1 MAGRVDDFRPVAVQS
16 RGVEANV
23 TLTPIQRRAG
33 RALGHGY
40 SQRVTARK
48 VGCDER
54 TVRRWLTDVPGFRE
68 YVEHC
73 RETLSD
79 EEPLDVLR
87 ELLSSS
93 DERVR
98 LSAAQTLARLPSTAP
113 PGSGDEDDDLIT
125 EFA

>member
-1 MAGRVDDFRPVAVQS
+1 
-16 RGVEANV
+16 VEANV
-23 TLTPIQRRAG
+23 MLTPIQRRAG

-54 TVRRWLTDVPGFRE
+54 TIRRWLTDVPGFRE
-68 YVEHC
+68 YVEEC
-73 RETLSD
+73 RETLTD

-87 ELLSSS
+87 ELLTSP

-98 LSAAQTLARLPSTAP
+98 LSAAQTLVRLPSGEP
-113 PGSGDEDDDLIT
+113 RRPGDEDADADLGSGW
-125 EFA
+125 

>member
-1 MAGRVDDFRPVAVQS
+1 
-16 RGVEANV
+16 VEANV

-68 YVEHC
+68 YVAHC
-73 RETLSD
+73 RETLTD

-87 ELLSSS
+87 ELLSST

-98 LSAAQTLARLPSTAP
+98 LSAAQTLVRLPSGDP
-113 PGSGDEDDDLIT
+113 RKPGDEDEDADVLAT
-125 EFA
+125 WN